1 MFIKDGQ
8 LPEDLAA
15 KRKAGITE
23 NSPQP
28 EIPEEEKIYEKPLSE
43 YEPEDWYAK
52 YPKPDIME
60 RFSVHL
66 IDTGVFYILFC
77 VIYYFAVPGT
87 VFNPANFIFMYL
99 FAVYTNL
106 ANFLTWIPLYL
117 TNGYTPG
124 KYLYKHRVFRMDGEK
139 LTLRDVIVRTLLIK
153 GFCNAA
159 SCGIMNIVSI
169 IVAYV
174 RPYTSALHD
183 IAAGT
188 VTVSIKSGKKKE
200 EKRVEFN

>member
-8 LPEDLAA
+8 LPEDIAA
-15 KRKAGITE
+15 RRKAGMTE
-23 NSPQP
+23 EAAHP
-28 EIPEEEKIYEKPLSE
+28 ETAAEEEIYEKPLSE

-52 YPKPDIME
+52 YPKPDVME
-60 RFSVHL
+60 RFAVHM
-66 IDTGVFYILFC
+66 IDTGIFYIIFSL
-77 VIYYFAVPGT
+77 IYYFVIPGT
-87 VFNPANFIFMYL
+87 EFNLANFVFMYF

-106 ANFLTWIPLYL
+106 ANFLTWIPLLL

-124 KYLYKHRVFRMDGEK
+124 KYLYRHRVFRVDGEK
-139 LTLRDVIVRTLLIK
+139 LTLKDVIVRTLLIK
-153 GFCNAA
+153 GFCNTA

-169 IVAYV
+169 IVAYI

-183 IAAGT
+183 IAANT
-188 VTVSIKSGKKKE
+188 VTVSVKAESKKE

>member
-15 KRKAGITE
+15 KRRAGITE
-23 NSPQP
+23 TLL
-28 EIPEEEKIYEKPLSE
+28 EEQTQEERPYEKPLSE
-43 YEPEDWYAK
+43 YEPEDWYEK

-60 RFSVHL
+60 RFAVHL
-66 IDTGVFYILFC
+66 IDTAVFYILFSL
-77 VIYYFAVPGT
+77 IYYFAVPGT
-87 VFNPANFIFMYL
+87 VFSLANFIFMYL
-99 FAVYTNL
+99 FAVYANL

-117 TNGYTPG
+117 TNGLTPG

-139 LTLRDVIVRTLLIK
+139 LTLRDVIVRSLLIK
-153 GFCNAA
+153 GFCDAA

-169 IVAYV
+169 IVAYL

-183 IAAGT
+183 IAANT
-188 VTVSIKSGKKKE
+188 VTVSVKTKSKEE